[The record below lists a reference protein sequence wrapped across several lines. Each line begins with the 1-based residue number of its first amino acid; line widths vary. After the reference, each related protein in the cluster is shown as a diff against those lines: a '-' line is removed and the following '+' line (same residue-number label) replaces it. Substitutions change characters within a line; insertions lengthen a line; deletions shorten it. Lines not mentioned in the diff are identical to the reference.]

1 MQGKIVVLTSDV
13 KLRKYGER
21 ILFELPQGKMKG
33 IPIRYIDMLI
43 AVGKVSLSSEIINL
57 LLSNN
62 IPLFFMSYYG
72 YPKGFLFPYVISSN
86 TNLRIKQ
93 YEAFK
98 NRRIEIARFILYQ
111 KFVKIEETFNLNLAE
126 EKKEIQKVET
136 INELMGIEGV
146 ASRKMFEKFKEEVKD
161 CGLEFNGRN
170 YRPPKD
176 HVNALLSLAYVFTY
190 FLCLPIVILLG
201 YDPYISYLHT
211 RKGTHA
217 SFCSD
222 LIEPVRPTI
231 TKLIMEELKRKVFKP
246 EDFKKEGEGVYLRK
260 EKYSKFLNWF
270 ESKKSEIIE
279 EIKTSLEKVA
289 EVII

>member
-86 TNLRIKQ
+86 ANFRMKQ
-93 YEAFK
+93 YEIFK
-98 NRRIEIARFILYQ
+98 TKRIVVARHILYQ
-111 KFVKIEETFNLNLAE
+111 KFIKIEENFNLDLSE
-126 EKKEIQKVET
+126 EKEEISRKET

-146 ASRKMFEKFKEEVKD
+146 ASRKMFEKFRAEIKN

-176 HVNALLSLAYVFTY
+176 PVNAFLSLGYVFTY
-190 FLCLPIVILLG
+190 FLCLPIVILFG

-211 RKGTHA
+211 RRGTHA

-222 LIEPVRPTI
+222 LIEPIRPII
-231 TKLIMEELKRKVFKP
+231 TKLIMEELKRKTFKP
-246 EDFKKEGEGVYLRK
+246 KDFKKEAKGFYLRK
-260 EKYSKFLNWF
+260 ESYGKFLNWF
-270 ESKKSEIIE
+270 ENNKSQILE
-279 EIKTSLEKVA
+279 EIRANLENIT
-289 EVII
+289 EVLK